1 MNIIKQIVLSIL
13 VLAVL
18 VPGAADAQTG
28 PWHFGIEASMADPNR
43 EGRFFDFEEALQIQG
58 TVGYDVL
65 HRNWGVL
72 TGELAVGTS
81 VSEGDINLSP
91 PVPLRLRDGA
101 EWDVTTAGLFITYR
115 TDEVVFYPLARVGFQ
130 YADAST
136 NRPGLFRAFDDNDSG
151 LAAGIGA
158 GLRFTP
164 QAAIELSWTRQ
175 FSFLDEDLDVIA
187 LGVRF

>member
-18 VPGAADAQTG
+18 VPSAADAQTG
-28 PWHFGIEASMADPNR
+28 PWHFGIEAGLADPNR
-43 EGRFFDFEEALQIQG
+43 DGNRFDFDEALQIQG
-58 TVGYDVL
+58 SAGYDVL
-65 HRNWGVL
+65 YRNWGVL
-72 TGELAVGTS
+72 TGELAVGTT
-81 VSEGDINLSP
+81 VSEGDINLP
-91 PVPLRLRDGA
+91 RGDRDDG

-136 NRPGLFRAFDDNDSG
+136 NLRRFPRFEDSDSG

-158 GLRFTP
+158 GLRFTRE
-164 QAAIELSWTRQ
+164 AAIELSWTRQ
-175 FSFLDEDLDVIA
+175 FSFLDEDLDIIA

>member
-18 VPGAADAQTG
+18 VPSAAEAQTG
-28 PWHFGIEASMADPNR
+28 PWHFGIEAGLADPNR
-43 EGRFFDFEEALQIQG
+43 DRPNSSFDEALQIQG

-81 VSEGDINLSP
+81 VSEGDVTVRNGN
-91 PVPLRLRDGA
+91 DG
-101 EWDVTTAGLFITYR
+101 EWDVTTAGLFLTYR

-136 NRPGLFRAFDDNDSG
+136 DLRRFPAFSDSDSG

-164 QAAIELSWTRQ
+164 EAAIELSWTRQ

>member
-1 MNIIKQIVLSIL
+1 MNIIKLIVLSIL

-18 VPGAADAQTG
+18 VPSVADAQTG
-28 PWHFGIEASMADPNR
+28 PWHFGIEAGMADPNR
-43 EGRFFDFEEALQIQG
+43 DRFDEALQIQG

-81 VSEGDINLSP
+81 VSEGDVN
-91 PVPLRLRDGA
+91 VRDRNDG

-115 TDEVVFYPLARVGFQ
+115 TDDVVFYPLARVGFQ

-136 NRPGLFRAFDDNDSG
+136 NLRRFPAFSDSDTG

-164 QAAIELSWTRQ
+164 EAAIELSWTRQ
-175 FSFLDEDLDVIA
+175 FSFLDEDLDVLA

>member
-1 MNIIKQIVLSIL
+1 MTTIKQIVLCIL

-18 VPGAADAQTG
+18 VPSAADAQ
-28 PWHFGIEASMADPNR
+28 WHFGIEAGLADPNR
-43 EGRFFDFEEALQIQG
+43 DHFDEALQIQG
-58 TVGYDVL
+58 AVGYDVL

-72 TGELAVGTS
+72 TGELIAGTS
-81 VSEGDINLSP
+81 VSEGDLTVPRRNLP
-91 PVPLRLRDGA
+91 DLDG

-136 NRPGLFRAFDDNDSG
+136 DRPRATPRVNDSDTG

-158 GLRFTP
+158 GLRFSRE
-164 QAAIELSWTRQ
+164 AALELTWTRQ

>member
-1 MNIIKQIVLSIL
+1 MNIVKQIVLSIL

-18 VPGAADAQTG
+18 VPSAADAQ
-28 PWHFGIEASMADPNR
+28 WHFGIEAGTADPNR
-43 EGRFFDFEEALQIQG
+43 DGAFFDFDEAVQVQG
-58 TVGYDVL
+58 SVGYDVL

-81 VSEGDINLSP
+81 VSEGDINISP

-136 NRPGLFRAFDDNDSG
+136 NRPGLFPRFDDSDTG
-151 LAAGIGA
+151 VAAGIGA
-158 GLRFTP
+158 GLRFTR
-164 QAAIELSWTRQ
+164 QAALELSWTRQ
-175 FSFLDEDLDVIA
+175 FSFLDEELDVIA

>member
-18 VPGAADAQTG
+18 VPSAADAQTG
-28 PWHFGIEASMADPNR
+28 PWHFGIEAGLADPNR
-43 EGRFFDFEEALQIQG
+43 DGRFFDFDEALQIQG

-136 NRPGLFRAFDDNDSG
+136 NRPGLFPRVDDSDTG

-164 QAAIELSWTRQ
+164 EAAIELSWTRQ